1 MDAPR
6 YPLKPIASLAAL
18 GKALDT
24 SPAELRRLARA
35 APKLYPLSKEKGIER
50 KADGSE
56 RIYYAPKAPIKELQ
70 QKLHARL
77 LGRVEYP
84 PYLIAGVK
92 GHSYRDNCL
101 LHTRAKTV
109 INLDISTFFEAVSE
123 GRIRSVWQRFFR
135 FSPEVAE
142 LLTRLTTHKGALP
155 RGAPSS
161 PLLANLV
168 FWDVEPQLA
177 AELAQHGITYSRYVD
192 DVTLSAGARL
202 DKKTIA
208 WAVGRVFAMF
218 RKKGVHPNRKKLR
231 VRHAP
236 NALRVH
242 NVNVHGH
249 TPTLPK
255 RKRREIRAATHNLG
269 SDPQTAESMAEQ
281 LARLQHVN
289 GSIAWMNQFHPEEAR
304 TLWSQIPLPNGEPN
318 ARQE

>member
-6 YPLKPIASLAAL
+6 YTLKPIASLPAL

-24 SPAELRRLARA
+24 SPAELQRLARA

-70 QKLHARL
+70 QKLRARI
-77 LGRVEYP
+77 LGRVEFP

-101 LHTRAKTV
+101 LHTGAKTV
-109 INLDISTFFEAVSE
+109 INLDISTFFETVSE
-123 GRIRSVWQRFFR
+123 SRIRSVWQRFFK
-135 FSPEVAE
+135 FPPEVAE

-177 AELAQHGITYSRYVD
+177 AELAQRGITYSRYVD
-192 DVTLSAGARL
+192 DVTLSARTRL
-202 DKKTIA
+202 GEETIG

-255 RKRREIRAATHNLG
+255 RVRRKLRAATHNLG
-269 SDPQTAESMAEQ
+269 RDPHTVATMAEQ
-281 LARLQHVN
+281 LAHFQYVN

-304 TLWSQIPLPNGEPN
+304 TLWSQLLPPNAEPN
-318 ARQE
+318 AE